1 MGQPAGVCRRAGLLS
16 GDLTLRGFTYG
27 GDGFQQS
34 PSCARTD
41 GGGAMTTGRHTQQRS
56 VPEEFERYLAWL
68 ISSPRERWSDTQLK
82 QRMFSLYRT
91 ISDDERRVRQP
102 EGRDVY
108 LGEYY
113 GSREP
118 IQISAEEFNA
128 CIDVY
133 GDFYK
138 RTYGIDVREVPS
150 PTFDEYLEVCVDGSR
165 QGSTLD
171 PSQTGTSGM
180 TSSRSSTTCRR
191 HGCGP
196 SPSVRTS
203 RPGVP
208 RRGCWCAR
216 RNPKRGSVGRWPCLH
231 GLSSHLWRV

>member
-1 MGQPAGVCRRAGLLS
+1 
-16 GDLTLRGFTYG
+16 
-27 GDGFQQS
+27 
-34 PSCARTD
+34 
-41 GGGAMTTGRHTQQRS
+41 MTTGRHTQQRS

-82 QRMFSLYRT
+82 QLMFNLYLA

-150 PTFDEYLEVCVDGSR
+150 PTFDEYLEVCVDGSQR
-165 QGSTLD
+165 LCDGIWGARLLKALHAMYDDYAEAWHLPAEMFDGSLFRHQKAMLD
-171 PSQTGTSGM
+171 EVQAALEGGFVAKEPPMMFLAARFSEANNRIQPMEVDFDEEAILG
-180 TSSRSSTTCRR
+180 RS
-191 HGCGP
+191 HYACG
-196 SPSVRTS
+196 
-203 RPGVP
+203 GDE
-208 RRGCWCAR
+208 
-216 RNPKRGSVGRWPCLH
+216 
-231 GLSSHLWRV
+231 